1 MFFGWASKAFGTK
14 SFVLRDCCLDPK
26 SGAPVRLVGR
36 QGGFCGWLR
45 SLIGLDDTVVLE
57 VSLETVRI
65 KVDSLSGAFEEMVPM
80 SALSNLGVGY
90 LKPIGFLVC
99 GVGLMP
105 VIYRLTAAAL
115 SASNPIEEAMLWW
128 RLGCTAFAFVSCV
141 AAYFLRKCVAVHL
154 IAASGSGIEVAFSRS
169 LVEGVVMDEAMG
181 NWIADA
187 ILAVRFGRQVPELP
201 RCSSGL
207 SADGSR
213 RGLFVWVSVMSLVGI
228 GGPMGLAWFKSETDA
243 KPGRGVDSEDR
254 PPASATAAVRT
265 ESAVPSQPQPDKAIA
280 KPNHGGRAG
289 RASLPERAG
298 MVGSRVPRDRNGEG
312 FAITSEDSDGSAG
325 GHRPKDEQ
333 PTKVLEPKSPEPKSP
348 EPKTP
353 ELMDRK
359 PRAVIGNTP
368 ADHLAAATRAL
379 LAKDYPQAIEG
390 YGKAAEAGDPR
401 AFNAL
406 GLLFRNGLGVEAD
419 PEAAVVF
426 FRAAVDDVAQAN
438 AGLAECFESGYGV
451 RRNPLVARS
460 YRRRA
465 LEMGDDTVRDKI
477 RALETAAKKA
487 DAERSVQLARQDLE
501 RAEKACAG
509 ADYPPLKAAVRAIRK
524 RLREKGMP

>member
-14 SFVLRDCCLDPK
+14 SFVLKDCCLDPK
-26 SGAPVRLVGR
+26 CGVPVRLIGR
-36 QGGFCGWLR
+36 QGGLFGWLR
-45 SLIGLDDTVVLE
+45 SLVGLDDTVTLE
-57 VSLETVRI
+57 ISPENVRI
-65 KVDSLSGAFEEMVPM
+65 KVNSLSGAFEELVPM

-90 LKPIGFLVC
+90 LKPIGFLF
-99 GVGLMP
+99 GGIALMP
-105 VIYRLTAAAL
+105 VIYRLTGAAL
-115 SASNPIEEAMLWW
+115 SVSNPIEEAVLLW
-128 RLGCTAFAFVSCV
+128 RLGCTALAFVSCV
-141 AAYFLRKCVAVHL
+141 AVYFLRKCVAVHL

-169 LVEGVVMDEAMG
+169 LVEGIVMDEAMG

-187 ILAVRFGRQVPELP
+187 ILAVRFGRQVPERPSLAP
-201 RCSSGL
+201 GL

-213 RGLFVWVSVMSLVGI
+213 RGLFVWVSVLSLLGI
-228 GGPMGLAWFKSETDA
+228 GGPMGLAWLKSETA
-243 KPGRGVDSEDR
+243 ASPGRGADAEDR
-254 PPASATAAVRT
+254 PQPPEIVVTNA
-265 ESAVPSQPQPDKAIA
+265 ESVVPSQPQPK
-280 KPNHGGRAG
+280 
-289 RASLPERAG
+289 
-298 MVGSRVPRDRNGEG
+298 
-312 FAITSEDSDGSAG
+312 DSDGAAG
-325 GHRPKDEQ
+325 GIRPKDEQ
-333 PTKVLEPKSPEPKSP
+333 PTKALEPKSPEPKTS
-348 EPKTP
+348 EPV
-353 ELMDRK
+353 DGK
-359 PRAVIGNTP
+359 PRAVLEKTS
-368 ADHLAAATRAL
+368 ADHLAEATRAL
-379 LAKDYPQAIEG
+379 LDKDYPRAIEG
-390 YGKAAEAGDPR
+390 YGQAAEAGDPR

-460 YRRRA
+460 YCRRA

-501 RAEKACAG
+501 KAERACAG
-509 ADYPPLKAAVRAIRK
+509 ADYPPLKAAVQAIRK

>member
-57 VSLETVRI
+57 VSPETVRI
-65 KVDSLSGAFEEMVPM
+65 KADSLSGAFEEIVPM

-128 RLGCTAFAFVSCV
+128 RLGCTAFAFASCV

-169 LVEGVVMDEAMG
+169 LVEGVVMDEALG

-187 ILAVRFGRQVPELP
+187 ILALRFGRRVPELP
-201 RCSSGL
+201 RRNPGL

-213 RGLFVWVSVMSLVGI
+213 CGLFAWVSVLCLVGI
-228 GGPMGLAWFKSETDA
+228 GGPMGLAWLQSETA
-243 KPGRGVDSEDR
+243 EKPGRAVLPR
-254 PPASATAAVRT
+254 PPQTPETVVAKA
-265 ESAVPSQPQPDKAIA
+265 ESVVPSHPQPKDS
-280 KPNHGGRAG
+280 GGA
-289 RASLPERAG
+289 
-298 MVGSRVPRDRNGEG
+298 EG
-312 FAITSEDSDGSAG
+312 GL
-325 GHRPKDEQ
+325 RPKDEK
-333 PTKVLEPKSPEPKSP
+333 PAKALEPKTP

-353 ELMDRK
+353 EPTDRK
-359 PRAVIGNTP
+359 PRAVLEKTP

-379 LAKDYPQAIEG
+379 LAKDYPHAIEG

-451 RRNPLVARS
+451 RRNPLVAVS
-460 YRRRA
+460 YCRRA
-465 LEMGDDTVRDKI
+465 LEMGDDTVKDKI
-477 RALETAAKKA
+477 RALGAAAKKA
-487 DAERSVQLARQDLE
+487 DVERSVQLARQDLE
-501 RAEKACAG
+501 KAERACVG

>member
-14 SFVLRDCCLDPK
+14 SFVLRDCCLDP
-26 SGAPVRLVGR
+26 GRGVPVRLVGR

-57 VSLETVRI
+57 ISPETVRI

-90 LKPIGFLVC
+90 LKPIGFLFSAMA
-99 GVGLMP
+99 LMP

-115 SASNPIEEAMLWW
+115 SVSNPIEEAMLWW
-128 RLGCTAFAFVSCV
+128 RLGCTASAFVGFA

-187 ILAVRFGRQVPELP
+187 IMALRFGRQVPELP
-201 RCSSGL
+201 RLAPGL
-207 SADGSR
+207 SADRSR
-213 RGLFVWVSVMSLVGI
+213 RGLFVWVSVMSLIGI
-228 GGPMGLAWFKSETDA
+228 GGPMGLAWFESEA
-243 KPGRGVDSEDR
+243 AAGPGRGADSENR
-254 PPASATAAVRT
+254 PSASATAAVKT
-265 ESAVPSQPQPDKAIA
+265 ESAVPSQ
-280 KPNHGGRAG
+280 
-289 RASLPERAG
+289 
-298 MVGSRVPRDRNGEG
+298 SRP
-312 FAITSEDSDGSAG
+312 EDSDGSAG
-325 GHRPKDEQ
+325 GLCLKSEK
-333 PTKVLEPKSPEPKSP
+333 PTKALEPKLP

-359 PRAVIGNTP
+359 PRAVIGKTP

-451 RRNPLVARS
+451 RRNPLVAVS
-460 YRRRA
+460 YCRRA
-465 LEMGDDTVRDKI
+465 LEMGDDTVKDKI
-477 RALETAAKKA
+477 RRLETAAKKA
-487 DAERSVQLARQDLE
+487 DAERSVQQARQDLE
-501 RAEKACAG
+501 KAERACAG
-509 ADYPPLKAAVRAIRK
+509 ADYPPLKAAVQAIRK